1 MGEPLPAFGS
11 LNLALDLGTK
21 GGLQG
26 AFLLKK
32 TDFQSP
38 HRLGMSQSVQFGLKG
53 PFAERGPSGGL
64 VDKIPDN
71 LVDADLRGAGV
82 VEGGVFRLGDPPELR
97 RLQVQGL
104 SLVPFFLHVDAV
116 IDMAQVHYGCVRIYI
131 TSYTFLIN
139 IRF

>member
-1 MGEPLPAFGS
+1 MGEPLPVFGS

-82 VEGGVFRLGDPPELR
+82 GAGVVEGGVFRLGDPPKLR
-97 RLQVQGL
+97 RPQVQGL
-104 SLVPFFLHVDAV
+104 SLVPFSCMWMLLLTWRKF
-116 IDMAQVHYGCVRIYI
+116 I
-131 TSYTFLIN
+131 TDVLEFI
-139 IRF
+139 